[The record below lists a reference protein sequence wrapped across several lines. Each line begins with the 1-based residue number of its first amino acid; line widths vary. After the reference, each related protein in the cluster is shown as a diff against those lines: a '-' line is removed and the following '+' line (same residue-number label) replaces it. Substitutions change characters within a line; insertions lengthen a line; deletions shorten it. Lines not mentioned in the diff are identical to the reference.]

1 MAYAA
6 KQGRRPPEYASK
18 SSHGYIVVDPTVE
31 ALLKNCH
38 FPKSAQEVT
47 LTDYENVKVN
57 DGQDNPIEN
66 IIAVDG
72 SFRETDVR
80 SEFPSSTLT
89 FFQFGILFFRRM
101 DLEELETQ
109 PFIDPG
115 DIAKL
120 NNIQRVKL
128 AFPTKNIIYKDEK
141 TLTHSVRRAL
151 YEFFTTQPSG
161 DTLIETLRWLLYE
174 EYSTGVET
182 WQLANCPQCGRSN
195 VDLNRG
201 EMSDDFT
208 FNCPHC
214 KDQIFLTDVF
224 RLHEAID
231 DELGAGG
238 VISYT
243 MNLIEHL
250 LVLHV
255 IRLILKTKPDVLK
268 ETLFIKDGPLAFF
281 GQTANLYKPTRK
293 LLTFLDGNN
302 DIYMVGLEKS
312 GAFVEHADQISE
324 KIPPNTALI
333 LNNEYIYKYI
343 IPGHGDDESPY
354 GKTTYFGNK
363 VIFKTSEGQVY
374 VASIPT
380 LRALVAPKKE
390 IFLNLETVLL
400 NVKLLRCDMYDSALI
415 PVALANKLISLSDH
429 PSATILEKFAREHI
443 KK

>member
-1 MAYAA
+1 
-6 KQGRRPPEYASK
+6 
-18 SSHGYIVVDPTVE
+18 
-31 ALLKNCH
+31 
-38 FPKSAQEVT
+38 
-47 LTDYENVKVN
+47 
-57 DGQDNPIEN
+57 
-66 IIAVDG
+66 
-72 SFRETDVR
+72 
-80 SEFPSSTLT
+80 
-89 FFQFGILFFRRM
+89 
-101 DLEELETQ
+101 
-109 PFIDPG
+109 
-115 DIAKL
+115 
-120 NNIQRVKL
+120 
-128 AFPTKNIIYKDEK
+128 
-141 TLTHSVRRAL
+141 
-151 YEFFTTQPSG
+151 
-161 DTLIETLRWLLYE
+161 
-174 EYSTGVET
+174 
-182 WQLANCPQCGRSN
+182 
-195 VDLNRG
+195 
-201 EMSDDFT
+201 MSDDFT